1 MYNLNRKL
9 EELEV
14 QGKSIKI
21 AIIGAG
27 HMGTGMVSQVVNMKG
42 MIPSI
47 VADINVDLAKA
58 SFIKAGIA
66 EDQVVV
72 VEDEVTAEAAI
83 QEGKYV
89 ACKSFMVAC
98 KTPSIQVVVDATGG
112 IAIGAEIALN
122 SILNK
127 KHIVM
132 LNAETDCVV
141 GPILKKLADDAGV
154 IFTGS
159 AGDEPGAVMGLYD
172 FATSMGFDVRVI
184 GKGKNNKLDY
194 DCNPDTVAE
203 EAARKGASPHM
214 ITSFKE
220 GTKTMVEM
228 ALMCNATGYV
238 PDVRGGHGI
247 EANVKEV
254 PQKYSLKSEGGV
266 LDNYGVVDFVNGI
279 APGVFVVVTHKL
291 KEVRDEMEYLS
302 MGPGPNYIL
311 YRPYHLCSLETPL
324 SAAMAVIE
332 NKATIVPK
340 GGLVAD
346 VITVAKKDLKAGE
359 YMDGYGAYTCY
370 GLIEK
375 YETAKEMNAVPIGLV
390 DRKTKVLKDIKK
402 GEVITYDMV
411 EIDKSTKLYHL
422 RQLQEQLQ
430 AEGFWDAK

>member
-9 EELEV
+9 AELEERNE
-14 QGKSIKI
+14 QIKI

-27 HMGTGMVSQVVNMKG
+27 HMGTGMVSQVHNMKG
-42 MIPSI
+42 MIPA
-47 VADINVDLAKA
+47 VVVDINTELAKS
-58 SFIKAGIA
+58 SFIKAGITEDDVAIVNNEVEA
-66 EDQVVV
+66 EEALQAGKFVVCA
-72 VEDEVTAEAAI
+72 DFLI
-83 QEGKYV
+83 P
-89 ACKSFMVAC
+89 C
-98 KTPSIQVVVDATGG
+98 KTPSIQVVIDATGG

-141 GPILKKLADDAGV
+141 GPILKKLADDTGV

-159 AGDEPGAVMGLYD
+159 AGDEPGAVMELFD
-172 FATSMGFDVRVI
+172 FADAMGFDVRVI

-194 DCNPDTVAE
+194 NCNPDTVRE
-203 EAARKGASPHM
+203 EAEIKGASPHM

-238 PDVRGGHGI
+238 PDCRGGHGI
-247 EANVKEV
+247 EATVKEV
-254 PQKYSLKSEGGV
+254 PQKYSLKAEGGV
-266 LDNYGVVDFVNGI
+266 LDNYEVVDFVNGI

-291 KEVRDEMEYLS
+291 EEVRAEMEYLS
-302 MGPGPNYIL
+302 MGSGPNYIL

-332 NKATIVPK
+332 NKATIAPK
-340 GGLVAD
+340 AGLVAE
-346 VITVAKKDLKAGE
+346 VITIAKKDLKAGE

-370 GLIEK
+370 GLIER
-375 YETAKEMNAVPIGLV
+375 YDTAKEMNAVPIGLV
-390 DRKTKVLKDIKK
+390 DKKTKVLKDIKK

-411 EIDKSTKLYHL
+411 EIDKTTTLYHL
-422 RQLQEQLQ
+422 RKLQEKLF
-430 AEGFWDAK
+430 G

>member
-9 EELEV
+9 AELEERNE
-14 QGKSIKI
+14 QIKI

-27 HMGTGMVSQVVNMKG
+27 HMGTGMVSQVHNMKG
-42 MIPSI
+42 MIPA
-47 VADINVDLAKA
+47 VVVDINTELAKT
-58 SFIKAGIA
+58 SFIKAGISEDDVSIVNNEVEA
-66 EDQVVV
+66 EEALQAGKFVVCA
-72 VEDEVTAEAAI
+72 DFLI
-83 QEGKYV
+83 P
-89 ACKSFMVAC
+89 C
-98 KTPSIQVVVDATGG
+98 KTPSIQVVIDATGG

-141 GPILKKLADDAGV
+141 GPILKKLADDTGV

-159 AGDEPGAVMGLYD
+159 AGDEPGAVMELFD
-172 FATSMGFDVRVI
+172 FADAMGFDVRVI

-194 DCNPDTVAE
+194 NCNPDTVRE
-203 EAARKGASPHM
+203 EAEIKGASPHM

-238 PDVRGGHGI
+238 PDCRGGHGI
-247 EANVKEV
+247 EATVKEV
-254 PQKYSLKSEGGV
+254 PQKYSLKAEGGV
-266 LDNYGVVDFVNGI
+266 LDNYEVVDFVNGI

-291 KEVRDEMEYLS
+291 EEVRAEMEYLS
-302 MGPGPNYIL
+302 MGSGPNYIL

-332 NKATIVPK
+332 NKATIAPK
-340 GGLVAD
+340 AGLVAE
-346 VITVAKKDLKAGE
+346 VITIAKKDLKAGE

-370 GLIEK
+370 GLIER
-375 YETAKEMNAVPIGLV
+375 YDTAKEMNAVPIGLV
-390 DRKTKVLKDIKK
+390 DKKTKVLKDIKK

-411 EIDKSTKLYHL
+411 EIDKTTTLYHL
-422 RQLQEQLQ
+422 RKLQEKLF
-430 AEGFWDAK
+430 G

>member
-1 MYNLNRKL
+1 
-9 EELEV
+9 
-14 QGKSIKI
+14 
-21 AIIGAG
+21 
-27 HMGTGMVSQVVNMKG
+27 
-42 MIPSI
+42 
-47 VADINVDLAKA
+47 
-58 SFIKAGIA
+58 
-66 EDQVVV
+66 
-72 VEDEVTAEAAI
+72 
-83 QEGKYV
+83 
-89 ACKSFMVAC
+89 MVAC
-98 KTPSIQVVVDATGG
+98 KTPSIQVVVDATGS
-112 IAIGAEIALN
+112 IPIGAEIALN

-214 ITSFKE
+214 IASFKE

>member
-1 MYNLNRKL
+1 MYSLNRKL
-9 EELEV
+9 VELEERNE
-14 QGKSIKI
+14 QIKI

-27 HMGTGMVSQVVNMKG
+27 HMGTGMVSQVHNMKG
-42 MIPSI
+42 MIPA
-47 VADINVDLAKA
+47 VVVDINTELAKT
-58 SFIKAGIA
+58 SFIKAGITEDDVAIVNNEVEA
-66 EDQVVV
+66 EEALQAGKFVVCS
-72 VEDEVTAEAAI
+72 DFLI
-83 QEGKYV
+83 P
-89 ACKSFMVAC
+89 C
-98 KTPSIQVVVDATGG
+98 KTPSIQVVIDATGG

-159 AGDEPGAVMGLYD
+159 AGDEPGAVMELFD
-172 FATSMGFDVRVI
+172 FADAMGFDVRVI

-194 DCNPDTVAE
+194 NCNPDTVRE
-203 EAARKGASPHM
+203 EAEIKGASPHM

-238 PDVRGGHGI
+238 PDCRGGHGI
-247 EANVKEV
+247 EATVKEV

-291 KEVRDEMEYLS
+291 EEVRSEMEYLS

-332 NKATIVPK
+332 NKATIAPK
-340 GGLVAD
+340 AGLVAE
-346 VITVAKKDLKAGE
+346 VITIAKKDLKAGE

-370 GLIEK
+370 GLIER
-375 YETAKEMNAVPIGLV
+375 YETAKEINAVPIGLI
-390 DRKTKVLKDIKK
+390 DRKTKVLRDIKK

-411 EIDKSTKLYHL
+411 EIDRTTTLYHL
-422 RQLQEQLQ
+422 RQLQEKLF
-430 AEGFWDAK
+430 G